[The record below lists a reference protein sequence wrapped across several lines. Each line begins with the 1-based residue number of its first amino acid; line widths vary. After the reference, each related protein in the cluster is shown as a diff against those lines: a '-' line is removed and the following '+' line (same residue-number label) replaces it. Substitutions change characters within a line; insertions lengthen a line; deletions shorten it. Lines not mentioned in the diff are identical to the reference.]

1 MSVKAASASARIAS
15 RGTIKTSSPKTFSRR
30 TPSLEIFRYGVSSL
44 PSGNS
49 GVCLYGGVGCSV
61 SGAFMGYGSFAPS
74 YAGLTRLST
83 VNRRRQLRSRMCKP
97 HNSMDGRIKSGHD
110 A

>member
-15 RGTIKTSSPKTFSRR
+15 RGTTSTSSPRTFSTRR
-30 TPSLEIFRYGVSSL
+30 PSVAIFRYGVVSL

-49 GVCLYGGVGCSV
+49 GVCLYGGVGWAV
-61 SGAFMGYGSFAPS
+61 RGAFMGRYLVGT
-74 YAGLTRLST
+74 GWRLYRNIIF
-83 VNRRRQLRSRMCKP
+83 V
-97 HNSMDGRIKSGHD
+97 G